1 MTGRILDPD
10 GDNRDGGPESIFTGV
25 LDVKPRLI
33 HAPRDRERERK
44 RHNKQGDG
52 SAR

>member
-33 HAPRDRERERK
+33 HAPRDRERERE
-44 RHNKQGDG
+44 RTP
-52 SAR
+52 